1 MAYIRQDYY
10 KGLYG
15 EISED
20 DFSRLSWEA
29 CRKMDAMTTGIDG
42 IKKLKNFFPADEDD
56 AESVKRCACKLVN
69 LLAKIETA
77 EKNAVSA
84 QGYESTENGIRGK
97 VVTSVTAGN
106 ESISYST
113 AAAQETS
120 IDKAVKDPK
129 YKDNLMNEII
139 WDHLSGITDSNG
151 VNLLYMGRYPRV

>member
-69 LLAKIETA
+69 LLAQIEMA
-77 EKNAVSA
+77 EKNTAAA

-120 IDKAVKDPK
+120 IDKAVKDQK